1 MDGYGARQGVCQGVH
16 DDLHARALVL
26 DDGTTSAAIVSCDL
40 LGVDRRLVTRARD
53 AASKTTG
60 IPAEHM
66 LIAGTHTHAGPAGL
80 RRDVADEALLDV
92 TARHIAGAIAAAH
105 AKLRPAALKV
115 GRATVE
121 SVSQNRRDPDW
132 PRDTTLRVLLLDGD
146 DPLEPPIACAISF
159 ACHATVLYH
168 TNLQF
173 SADYP
178 GHACR
183 AVEQLFP
190 EVGALFLN
198 GACGNVN
205 PAWIEQEHAEAERVG
220 KIVGST
226 AARLVAELRPL
237 GRGQKAHNIRWD
249 EHVELPVT
257 AGRLIEKQRL
267 RIASRRVELPLRSF
281 QEDAEYASTLTELE
295 ARIGKLAASEVGERR
310 RLQAQVQRF
319 ETERQVARAL
329 RGRDEPLHPEV
340 MAIGFGEGLAML
352 GLPGEFFVETAEA
365 IRSQAGIA
373 DLIVACY
380 ANHYIGYVVPPEA
393 YDQGGYEAGI
403 TLLAP
408 EAEAIVVREA
418 VALLGEVV
426 E

>member
-1 MDGYGARQGVCQGVH
+1 
-16 DDLHARALVL
+16 
-26 DDGTTSAAIVSCDL
+26 
-40 LGVDRRLVTRARD
+40 
-53 AASKTTG
+53 
-60 IPAEHM
+60 M

-80 RRDVADEALLDV
+80 RRDVANEALLDE

-105 AKLRPAALKV
+105 AKLRPATLKV

-146 DPLEPPIACAISF
+146 DPLAPPVACAISF

-168 TNLQF
+168 TNLLF

-178 GHACR
+178 GHAVA
-183 AVEQLFP
+183 AVGQLFP
-190 EVGALFLN
+190 EAGALFLN

-220 KIVGST
+220 KIVGAT
-226 AARLVAELRPL
+226 AAQLVAELRPL

-249 EHVELPVT
+249 EHIELTVT
-257 AGRLIEKQRL
+257 AGRLIEEPRL
-267 RIASRRVELPLRSF
+267 RVASRRVELPLRSF
-281 QEDAEYASTLTELE
+281 QEDAEYAATLSELE
-295 ARIGKLAASEVGERR
+295 ARLRSAVGDVDERR

-319 ETERQVARAL
+319 ETERQVARAM
-329 RGRDEPLHPEV
+329 RGRQEALHPEV
-340 MAIGFGEGLAML
+340 MAIGFGDDLALL
-352 GLPGEFFVETAEA
+352 GLPGEFFVETAEQ
-365 IRSQAGIA
+365 IQQKAGIE
-373 DLIVACY
+373 DLMVACY

-418 VALLGEVV
+418 VRMLREVV
-426 E
+426 G

>member
-1 MDGYGARQGVCQGVH
+1 MDGYGARQGVSQGVH

-40 LGVDRRLVTRARD
+40 LGVDRKLVALARD
-53 AASKTTG
+53 AASRTTG
-60 IPAEHM
+60 VPAEHV

-80 RRDVADEALLDV
+80 CLNVDDVLVEA
-92 TARHIAGAIAAAH
+92 TARHIAGAIAAAQ
-105 AKLRPAALKV
+105 AKLRPATLKL
-115 GRATVE
+115 GSATVD
-121 SVSQNRRDPDW
+121 SVSQNRRDPEW
-132 PRDTTLRVLLLDGD
+132 PKDSTLRVLLLD
-146 DPLEPPIACAISF
+146 DPDSLRPPVACAISF

-168 TNLQF
+168 TNLLF

-178 GHACR
+178 GYACR

-190 EVGALFLN
+190 EAGALFLN

-220 KIVGST
+220 KIVGAT
-226 AARLVAELRPL
+226 AAQLVAELRPL

-249 EHVELPVT
+249 EHIELTVT
-257 AGRLIEKQRL
+257 AGRLIEEPRL
-267 RIASRRVELPLRSF
+267 RVASRRVELPLRSF
-281 QEDAEYASTLTELE
+281 QEDAEYAATLSELE
-295 ARIGKLAASEVGERR
+295 ARLRSAVGDVDERR

-319 ETERQVARAL
+319 ETERQVARAM
-329 RGRDEPLHPEV
+329 RGRQEALHPEV
-340 MAIGFGEGLAML
+340 MAIGFGDDLALL
-352 GLPGEFFVETAEA
+352 GLPGEFFVETAEQ

-373 DLIVACY
+373 DLAVACY

-418 VALLGEVV
+418 VRMLREVV
-426 E
+426 G